1 MEHNS
6 QGEHTKTKG
15 LYTSFMTLYLGRI
28 FMDRHTIT
36 IEEMVGGYLIKQ
48 HNSFDKEGSFSM
60 VVTDDKSVL
69 ECFINFLK
77 EKYLIA
83 SEKQA

>member
-36 IEEMVGGYLIKQ
+36 IEEMVGGYLIKS

-69 ECFINFLK
+69 ECFNNFLK

-83 SEKQA
+83 SEKKA